1 MKEYVL
7 VVDDEQS
14 LRQVLELFF
23 KKEGFEVD
31 TASSLAEAEAAIAA
45 NAYDLVLTDL
55 RMAQPDDGLKVL
67 RAAVQKNP
75 WTQVIVLTAYATV
88 ETAKEAIRY
97 GAYDYLT
104 KPFDNANLRK
114 LVRAALARKEDDAG
128 RRKALRESVRGT
140 SAYEGIVG
148 RSEAMLGVFELIDRV
163 APTDA
168 NVMILGESGT
178 GKELVAAALHARS
191 PRKEFPFVPINCAA
205 IPENLI
211 ESELFGHVRGA
222 FTGAVQTK
230 KGLFETAH
238 RGTLFLDEVGE
249 LPQPMQSKLLRSLQ
263 ERSFRRVGGNEDIS
277 IDIRIVC
284 ASKRDLHRE
293 MVEGRF
299 RDDLYFRLNVIQVF
313 VPPLRDRRE
322 DIPALAAHFL
332 AKFSEKHGKP
342 MTRIDGEAMRALLAY
357 DFPGNVRE
365 LENLLERATIM
376 ETKNVI
382 SVGSLPPNVTKFVT
396 LEAAAAGGISGILPG
411 RGGLSRH
418 GDGPPGKDPPAERPG
433 KNGGKSDGSREIVEY
448 FPPLHPVPL
457 AKTWH
462 RVRFSS
468 GGTEVLARPLR

>member
-1 MKEYVL
+1 
-7 VVDDEQS
+7 
-14 LRQVLELFF
+14 
-23 KKEGFEVD
+23 
-31 TASSLAEAEAAIAA
+31 
-45 NAYDLVLTDL
+45 
-55 RMAQPDDGLKVL
+55 
-67 RAAVQKNP
+67 
-75 WTQVIVLTAYATV
+75 VLTAYATV

-148 RSEAMLGVFELIDRV
+148 RSEAILEVFELIDRV

-191 PRKEFPFVPINCAA
+191 PRKEFRFVPINCAA
-205 IPENLI
+205 IPETLI

-230 KGLFETAH
+230 KGLFETAD

-249 LPQPMQSKLLRSLQ
+249 LPLPMQSKLLRSIQ

-284 ASKRDLHRE
+284 ASKRDLHLE

-299 RDDLYFRLNVIQVF
+299 RDDLYFRLNVIQVV

-332 AKFSEKHGKP
+332 RKFSEKHGKP
-342 MTRIDGEAMRALLAY
+342 MARIDGEAMRALLAY

-382 SVGSLPPNVTKFVT
+382 SIGSLPPNVTKFVIQEASGAGQNQESFPEEGVFLDT
-396 LEAAAAGGISGILPG
+396 EMDRLEKIHLLNALEKTGGNRTEASKLLNISFRSLRYRLQKHGI
-411 RGGLSRH
+411 
-418 GDGPPGKDPPAERPG
+418 E
-433 KNGGKSDGSREIVEY
+433 
-448 FPPLHPVPL
+448 
-457 AKTWH
+457 
-462 RVRFSS
+462 
-468 GGTEVLARPLR
+468 

>member
-1 MKEYVL
+1 
-7 VVDDEQS
+7 
-14 LRQVLELFF
+14 
-23 KKEGFEVD
+23 
-31 TASSLAEAEAAIAA
+31 
-45 NAYDLVLTDL
+45 
-55 RMAQPDDGLKVL
+55 
-67 RAAVQKNP
+67 
-75 WTQVIVLTAYATV
+75 VIVLTAYATV

-104 KPFDNANLRK
+104 KPFDNENLRK

-140 SAYEGIVG
+140 SVYEGIVG
-148 RSEAMLGVFELIDRV
+148 RSEAILGVFELIDRV

-205 IPENLI
+205 IPETLI

-222 FTGAVQTK
+222 FTGAVQMK
-230 KGLFETAH
+230 KGLFEAAH

-249 LPQPMQSKLLRSLQ
+249 LPQPMQSKLLRVLQ

-284 ASKRDLHRE
+284 ASKRDLQRE

-332 AKFSEKHGKP
+332 LKFSEKHGKP
-342 MTRIDGEAMRALLAY
+342 MARIDGEAMRALLAY

-382 SVGSLPPNVTKFVT
+382 SIGALPPNVTKFVT
-396 LEAAAAGGISGILPG
+396 QAATAIDSKPELFPEGEVFLDTVMDRLEKIHLQNALEKTGGNRTEASKLLNISLRSLRYRLQKHGI
-411 RGGLSRH
+411 
-418 GDGPPGKDPPAERPG
+418 E
-433 KNGGKSDGSREIVEY
+433 
-448 FPPLHPVPL
+448 
-457 AKTWH
+457 
-462 RVRFSS
+462 
-468 GGTEVLARPLR
+468 

>member
-1 MKEYVL
+1 
-7 VVDDEQS
+7 
-14 LRQVLELFF
+14 
-23 KKEGFEVD
+23 
-31 TASSLAEAEAAIAA
+31 
-45 NAYDLVLTDL
+45 
-55 RMAQPDDGLKVL
+55 
-67 RAAVQKNP
+67 
-75 WTQVIVLTAYATV
+75 
-88 ETAKEAIRY
+88 
-97 GAYDYLT
+97 
-104 KPFDNANLRK
+104 
-114 LVRAALARKEDDAG
+114 VRAALARKEDDAG

-140 SAYEGIVG
+140 SSYEGIVG
-148 RSEAMLGVFELIDRV
+148 RSEAILGVFELIDRV

-191 PRKEFPFVPINCAA
+191 PRTEFPFVPINCAA
-205 IPENLI
+205 IPETLI

-263 ERSFRRVGGNEDIS
+263 ERMFRRVGGNEDISIDIRIVCASKRDLHREMVEGRFRDDLYFRLNVIQVFVPPLRDRREDIS

-342 MTRIDGEAMRALLAY
+342 MARIDGEAMRALLAY
-357 DFPGNVRE
+357 DYPGNVRE

-382 SVGSLPPNVTKFVT
+382 SIGSLPPNVTKFVT
-396 LEAAAAGGISGILPG
+396 EGAVTTGLNQETFPVEGVFLDTEMDRLEKIHLLNALEKTGGNRTEASKLLNISLRSIRYRLQKHGI
-411 RGGLSRH
+411 
-418 GDGPPGKDPPAERPG
+418 E
-433 KNGGKSDGSREIVEY
+433 
-448 FPPLHPVPL
+448 
-457 AKTWH
+457 
-462 RVRFSS
+462 
-468 GGTEVLARPLR
+468 